1 MWRIRASIVFFLV
14 LAGIIIARLF
24 YWQIISHNRLSRDA
38 TSQHF
43 VRMMLPAKR
52 GSIVTSDG
60 YPLVM
65 GKDASLVYASPKEI
79 KNPAEFSQKVAQA
92 LSMDVASVSAILA
105 LPDRVW
111 VPIAHKVDSHIV
123 EALKKLSIPG
133 LGFEP
138 EPKRYYPESSMAAQ
152 ILGFVGLDNNGKD
165 TGYFGLEG
173 FYNRELSGKDGSLM
187 LEKDVT
193 GAPILSGTISRID
206 PENGRS
212 IVLWMDRTIQS
223 IAEMRLRQ
231 GLEKYGAKSGTVT
244 IMDPATGGILAM
256 ASFPSY
262 DPQSY
267 WEYEDELYKNPV
279 VASTY
284 EPGSTFKSIV
294 MASGLSENVITPET
308 NVDESGPISISGYD
322 IRTWNNKYAGIITM
336 TDVLI
341 HSSNVGMVHVMQ
353 KLGEDKFLKALHSY
367 GIGEATNI
375 DLEDETSAAL
385 RPDGEWKEIDLA
397 TASFGQGIAVTP
409 IQMIRA
415 VAALA
420 NKGILMEP
428 HVVKSILETNG
439 VEIPIVPK
447 QVRRVISQ
455 KAASE
460 ITAMMV
466 ETVEKG
472 EAKWAK
478 PKGYTIAGKTGTA
491 QVAIAGH
498 YDKEKT
504 IASFVGFAPAYNPK
518 FVMLV
523 TLAEP
528 SSSPWG
534 SETAAPLFFSIAKDL
549 FVYWGIPASQ

>member
-24 YWQIISHNRLSRDA
+24 YWQIISHARLSREA

-43 VRMMLPAKR
+43 VRMTLPAKR
-52 GSIVTSDG
+52 GSIITSDG

-79 KNPAEFSQKVAQA
+79 KNTAEFSQKVAQV
-92 LSMDVASVSAILA
+92 LSMDTASVSAILS

-123 EALKKLSIPG
+123 EELKKLSLAG

-212 IVLWMDRTIQS
+212 VVLWMDRTIQS
-223 IAEMRLRQ
+223 IAETKLRQ

-244 IMDPATGGILAM
+244 IMDPTTGGILAM

-267 WEYEDELYKNPV
+267 WEYEYELYKNPI

-308 NVDESGPISISGYD
+308 KIDESGPITISGYD
-322 IRTWNNKYAGIITM
+322 IRTWNNKYAGFITM

-353 KLGEDKFLKALHSY
+353 KLGEEKFLKALHSY

-375 DLEDETSAAL
+375 DLEDETSPSL

-397 TASFGQGIAVTP
+397 TASFGQGIALTP

-420 NKGILMEP
+420 NKGVLMEP

-439 VEIPIVPK
+439 DELPIAQK
-447 QVRRVISQ
+447 QVRRVITQ
-455 KAASE
+455 KAAAE

-523 TLAEP
+523 TLTEP